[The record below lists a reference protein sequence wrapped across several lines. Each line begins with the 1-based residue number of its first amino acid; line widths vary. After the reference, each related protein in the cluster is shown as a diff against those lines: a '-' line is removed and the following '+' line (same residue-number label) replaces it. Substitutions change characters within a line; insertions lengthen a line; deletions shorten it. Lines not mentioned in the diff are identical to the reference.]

1 MKKNLI
7 GIFLLFSTLSVFAQ
21 GIEFEHSSW
30 SEAVKKAKA
39 QNKLIFVDVYTSW
52 CGPCKVMSTQ
62 VFTRP
67 EIGATYNQGFVNVK
81 IDAEK
86 GEGIALAKKYEVK
99 SYPTYLFINPADE
112 SLFDRSK
119 SSIAAADF
127 NDLGDRVITKFSG
140 KKEISLAE
148 LDAKYKSADYDE
160 AFSRAYIKRLKAEG
174 KSTNPVLE
182 AYITK
187 FITNTATSDQ
197 LYFIGLNFTK
207 GAGSKLYDYM
217 IKNYKE
223 IDAVLCKN
231 DGVSAANLYSKIR
244 DEAKSKIDEVF
255 KSNGVISVGE
265 TELNTLFA
273 NLNAVEISE
282 RKDKKVLEY
291 KIRLYS
297 SNNDT
302 VKLIEAYRAYISRFL
317 LPADKT
323 ATIGKEGII
332 IDKNAPLPVLGIDSA
347 GASGWCSNYAL
358 RLSKLSKQSQ
368 DKKLAISLCKK
379 AITLN
384 KSSVVKNSM
393 NVTIYNFGDKAG
405 AIKQQSDLIA
415 EMKVSND
422 EYLTNA
428 ETTLQKMKD
437 NESDIPVFSYKRKLQ
452 KKLQH

>member
-21 GIEFEHSSW
+21 GIEFEHTSW

-39 QNKLIFVDVYTSW
+39 ENKLIFVDVYTSW
-52 CGPCKVMSTQ
+52 CGPCKVMATQ
-62 VFTRP
+62 VFTRS
-67 EIGATYNQGFVNVK
+67 EIGATYNRGFVNVK

-140 KKEISLAE
+140 KKEIGLAD
-148 LDAKYKSADYDE
+148 LDAKYKSGDYDE

-174 KSTNPVLE
+174 KSTNAVLE

-187 FITNTATSDQ
+187 FITNAATSDQ

-217 IKNYKE
+217 IKNYIE

-231 DGVSAANLYSKIR
+231 DGVSAANLYNKLR
-244 DEAKSKIDEVF
+244 DEAKSRIDEVF
-255 KSNGVISVGE
+255 KPNGVISVGE

-273 NLNAVEISE
+273 NLNAVEIPE
-282 RKDKKVLEY
+282 RKDKKILEY

-323 ATIGKEGII
+323 SSIGKEGII
-332 IDKNAPLPVLGIDSA
+332 MDKNGPLPVLGIDSTS
-347 GASGWCSNYAL
+347 ASDWCSNYGI
-358 RLSKLSKQSQ
+358 RLSKLSKDNQ
-368 DKKLAISLCKK
+368 DKELAKRLFRK
-379 AITLN
+379 AVTLN
-384 KSSVVKNSM
+384 NSSVVKNSM
-393 NVTIYNFGDKAG
+393 NVTTYNFGDKKE
-405 AIKQQSDLIA
+405 AIKAQSKLLA
-415 EMKVSND
+415 EMRSNND
-422 EYLTNA
+422 EYLTAA
-428 ETTLQKMKD
+428 ETTLQKMKND
-437 NESDIPVFSYKRKLQ
+437 ESDIQVFGYKRKLQ
-452 KKLQH
+452 KKNQH